1 MDAFLLEIFG
11 NPIIT
16 GLLGVLLGTLLGH
29 KLSLGR
35 DKRKEYNQAIEV
47 LRVKSLKHLDSMA
60 NDKIGNMLVNSDE
73 IISLKA
79 VIGHKLSKNIEST
92 FDLYEQTYNA
102 VFKTQIPSTP
112 INPQPIN
119 TDKIPECRVALKQ
132 FVEALELK

>member
-1 MDAFLLEIFG
+1 MEAFLLEIFG

-16 GLLGVLLGTLLGH
+16 GLLGVLIGTLLGH

-47 LRVKSLKHLDSMA
+47 LRVKSLKHLGSME
-60 NDKIGNMLVNSDE
+60 NGKIGNMLVRSDE

-79 VIGHKLSKNIEST
+79 VIGHKQSKNIESA
-92 FDLYEQTYNA
+92 FDRYEQTYDA
-102 VFKTQIPSTP
+102 VFKTKIPSTP

-119 TDKIPECRVALKQ
+119 TDKIPECKGALEQ

>member
-1 MDAFLLEIFG
+1 MEKFLLEIFG

-16 GLLGVLLGTLLGH
+16 GLLGVLIGALLGH

-47 LRVKSLKHLDSMA
+47 LRVKSLKHLESMA
-60 NDKIGNMLVNSDE
+60 NDKIGNMLVHSDE
-73 IISLKA
+73 ILSLKA
-79 VIGHKLSKNIEST
+79 VVGHKQSKNIESA
-92 FDLYEQTYNA
+92 FDYYEQTYYA
-102 VFKTQIPSTP
+102 VFKTKIPSTP

-119 TDKIPECRVALKQ
+119 TDKIPECKRALIQ